1 MNAHN
6 KVENSNVHIMSR
18 LMSLITFFV
27 TIAIEIYVILVN
39 SNFPYALEII
49 GANFIFIL
57 SLLGIRGWIS
67 TKMMHIN
74 TLNGNNNENNYS
86 GNVSRPDS
94 MTVQSQTEKNSDS
107 YSVNESSTE
116 VRMMIKKE

>member
-1 MNAHN
+1 
-6 KVENSNVHIMSR
+6 MSR

-27 TIAIEIYVILVN
+27 TIGIEIYIILVN

-74 TLNGNNNENNYS
+74 TLNGNNNENQYS
-86 GNVSRPDS
+86 GNVSHQPGP
-94 MTVQSQTEKNSDS
+94 MTGQPQSGKPSDS
-107 YSVNESSTE
+107 DGSNESSTE